1 MQVTSSLFAYAT
13 PNEANHLG
21 AQQDA
26 DSNASPDTMPAHDN
40 GRDAPQ
46 QASNPLTD
54 MARESRPAL
63 AGESAGTAGKPSDSD
78 PRVNSVCKPVHNSQE
93 VSPAVGYALG
103 QSGNAISAAS
113 GTTQSI
119 KHPPAPLRA
128 TGFFG
133 GIGRILGSIFGLGVG
148 LADPEVAKGV
158 ANMNFD
164 VEARKCFEAGKCDLE
179 QWVELKQMYNNCPG
193 DAWVELNRIKSQ

>member
-1 MQVTSSLFAYAT
+1 MQVTSSFFAYAT

-21 AQQDA
+21 SQQGA
-26 DSNASPDTMPAHDN
+26 DSNASPDATPAHDN

-46 QASNPLTD
+46 ARNTLAD
-54 MARESRPAL
+54 MARDSRPAL
-63 AGESAGTAGKPSDSD
+63 AGESADTAGKPSDSD
-78 PRVNSVCKPVHNSQE
+78 PRVDSACKPVHNSQG

-113 GTTQSI
+113 GTTQPI
-119 KHPPAPLRA
+119 KHPPAPPRA
-128 TGFFG
+128 TGFLG
-133 GIGRILGSIFGLGVG
+133 GISRILGSIFGLGIG

-158 ANMNFD
+158 ANVNFD
-164 VEARKCFEAGKCDLE
+164 VEARKCFEAGKCNVE
-179 QWVELKQMYNNCPG
+179 QWAELKRMYNDCPG

>member
-13 PNEANHLG
+13 PNEVNHLG

-26 DSNASPDTMPAHDN
+26 DSNASPDATSAHDN

-46 QASNPLTD
+46 APNPLTD

-78 PRVNSVCKPVHNSQE
+78 PRVKSACKPVHNSQG
-93 VSPAVGYALG
+93 VSPAVGYTLG
-103 QSGNAISAAS
+103 QSGNAISAAG

-119 KHPPAPLRA
+119 KHPPAPPRA
-128 TGFFG
+128 TGFLG
-133 GIGRILGSIFGLGVG
+133 SISRILGSVFGLGIG

-164 VEARKCFEAGKCDLE
+164 VEARKCFEAGKCDVE
-179 QWVELKQMYNNCPG
+179 KWVELKKMYNDCPG
-193 DAWVELNRIKSQ
+193 DAWAELNRIKSQ